1 MQCFW
6 HYYTTILLLI
16 KVLVVKSIASMICPN
31 GYANN
36 EFYSLL
42 YGLSYGTLAQICPPD
57 NFFFSYVCCDQGYFE
72 CCIKF
77 ELWLI
82 ILMIIMLI
90 SISFCCFCF
99 LFAGILYVRQKM
111 EM

>member
-16 KVLVVKSIASMICPN
+16 KVLITKSIASMICPN

-42 YGLSYGTLAQICPPD
+42 YGLGYGTLAQI
-57 NFFFSYVCCDQGYFE
+57 
-72 CCIKF
+72 
-77 ELWLI
+77 
-82 ILMIIMLI
+82 ILMIIILI
-90 SISFCCFCF
+90 SISFCSFCF

-111 EM
+111 KM